1 MICKDLCK
9 GLAESDDEI
18 RFIVFLCVFNE
29 AKDLFS
35 MGNLRDAVELFEQAK
50 KLADLTVYPTAPY
63 VAECDMYILCI
74 SGISPSL
81 TSDTEVT
88 SAPLLSAFS
97 NPFCR
102 YYSMLFWADNGDM
115 ALFDNM
121 RTICR
126 EDDGGI
132 FADHINAKAKMNN
145 GEFLAVYDIVVNA
158 PGRPSGQIQVD
169 GVTYTHSPDL
179 YKKST
184 SIDKWD
190 IADPGTVPMLP
201 DGRYMGLSPWC
212 AYSPTIGD
220 TGMLVIY
227 GRTWANTD
235 KSQTNLF
242 LSFDYGE
249 TYVELENPFEYMIS
263 GESPNKGK
271 LNCGYSPSIIFSADG
286 KSMYF
291 AVNKVNKYGTG
302 YSIDMVKID
311 IIY

>member
-1 MICKDLCK
+1 MMQIGNKIKDIRSAKMMTQQELAGEHITRNMLSRIENGFALPSLPSLLYIAERLSVSPGYLLASESEEFHYKKTARIPDILNTFQAGEWMICKDLCK

-88 SAPLLSAFS
+88 SAPQLSAFS

-145 GEFLAVYDIVVNA
+145 GEFLAAY
-158 PGRPSGQIQVD
+158 QILKQIL
-169 GVTYTHSPDL
+169 SASENIP
-179 YKKST
+179 
-184 SIDKWD
+184 
-190 IADPGTVPMLP
+190 APMLYFIFT
-201 DGRYMGLSPWC
+201 DLEICCRELSDYRG
-212 AYSPTIGD
+212 AYEYSSD
-220 TGMLVIY
+220 RTGMLE
-227 GRTWANTD
+227 
-235 KSQTNLF
+235 KF
-242 LSFDYGE
+242 LG
-249 TYVELENPFEYMIS
+249 
-263 GESPNKGK
+263 
-271 LNCGYSPSIIFSADG
+271 
-286 KSMYF
+286 
-291 AVNKVNKYGTG
+291 
-302 YSIDMVKID
+302 
-311 IIY
+311 